1 MEVEELEELEVDEL
15 EVEVEEVQLLLFDA
29 CARPARGD
37 SGPISVAAANC
48 RKK

>member
-1 MEVEELEELEVDEL
+1 MEELEVEELEELQ
-15 EVEVEEVQLLLFDA
+15 VEEVQLLLFDA

>member
-1 MEVEELEELEVDEL
+1 MEELGVDEL
-15 EVEVEEVQLLLFDA
+15 EVEVEEVEEVQLLLFDA

>member
-1 MEVEELEELEVDEL
+1 MELELEVDEL